1 MKRRQGGSGL
11 QASREIADECFH
23 GGMPK
28 AVESEE
34 IHFVHGLLRG
44 PAFVCHAIGGDE
56 NAGAI
61 VTKSTV
67 DEDFFFGVIAEERE
81 EGGDLIVG
89 GRRPSTDRNADETDV
104 ERFGLPALPGH
115 FVGIF
120 TAQIDDGGDSE
131 IFEFLDAFGAWL
143 CAAEESVVDFSAVGQ
158 AAEFQFFAVSRAQDG
173 S

>member
-1 MKRRQGGSGL
+1 
-11 QASREIADECFH
+11 
-23 GGMPK
+23 MPET
-28 AVESEE
+28 VETEE
-34 IHFVHGLLRG
+34 IHFFNGLLRR
-44 PAFVCHAIGGDE
+44 PVIMRHAIGGDE
-56 NAGAI
+56 NASAI
-61 VTKSTV
+61 VA
-67 DEDFFFGVIAEERE
+67 EAAMNENFFFGIVAKESK

-89 GRRPSTDRNADETDV
+89 GRRPSTDRNADETDA
-104 ERFGLPALPGH
+104 ERFGLPALPGN

-120 TAQIDDGGDSE
+120 TAQIDDGSDTE